1 MVHWKVNFELD
12 LEDGSIEYYVASIQ
26 EILDVM
32 TGVGYG
38 TVLNILDVNAQKVL
52 EPNEVLESNGS

>member
-32 TGVGYG
+32 TSVGYG

-52 EPNEVLESNGS
+52 KTDEVLDTN